1 MGMGSRRSRVALLV
15 AVRDG
20 TRLPVSV
27 PAAAAVAGG
36 GGAIV
41 GGGWRCGNFSC
52 EG

>member
-15 AVRDG
+15 AARDG
-20 TRLPVSV
+20 TGLPVSV
-27 PAAAAVAGG
+27 PAAAAVADG

-41 GGGWRCGNFSC
+41 GGGWWCGNFSC